1 MIFIGVDMLID
12 GRTNSCHFR
21 PSSPAEGPNSGVFA
35 QHSAPGPVFYT
46 AGIVTVRI
54 FACGRFPQGQD
65 ESAGFPGYNA
75 RDILESFTGE
85 KLLPS

>member
-1 MIFIGVDMLID
+1 MD
-12 GRTNSCHFR
+12 GRILATSGHLR
-21 PSSPAEGPNSGVFA
+21 PLKGQILVFLR
-35 QHSAPGPVFYT
+35 SIRPLGRFFTPR
-46 AGIVTVRI
+46 GIKTVRL
-54 FACGRFPQGQD
+54 FACDRFPQGQD

>member
-1 MIFIGVDMLID
+1 MIFISIDMLI
-12 GRTNSCHFR
+12 GVRENSRRFP
-21 PSSPAEGPNSGVFA
+21 PSRVAEGPIPAVFA
-35 QHSAPGPVFYT
+35 QRSPHRPVFYT
-46 AGIVTVRI
+46 ARRRDGSDFRLWP
-54 FACGRFPQGQD
+54 ACGGQD